1 MQIFKS
7 EHGKPMSY
15 GLLMLSS
22 LGIIVVV
29 SIIIVIIIIATS
41 IIIIIVVVVE
51 STITVTTRIVDP
63 ASVPHAMPIVAH
75 LAVIR

>member
-41 IIIIIVVVVE
+41 IIIIVVVVE